1 MIPHLPCPLC
11 LKSPKL
17 KPAGHDLQEA
27 VQLVIDE
34 VMFSFWMD
42 SFKFR
47 IFQLP
52 VTSVE
57 IWDIVRWNLAGW
69 QKSNFAAIC
78 EMPGRA
84 DDSLGDG
91 VEAVAGWGWLV
102 VRLDHLQW
110 WLLRQS
116 PQTLYVYTP
125 LYIYIYI
132 YIYRYLIDCI
142 FGIDQESSIL
152 LSQIGCHTRPPFFNK
167 HGEYSRDFSAH

>member
-1 MIPHLPCPLC
+1 
-11 LKSPKL
+11 
-17 KPAGHDLQEA
+17 
-27 VQLVIDE
+27 
-34 VMFSFWMD
+34 MD

-152 LSQIGCHTRPPFFNK
+152 LSQIGCHTRPPFLMSMVNIPEIFRHINLCPT
-167 HGEYSRDFSAH
+167 GDLDLSGWCSWMPSGLWELGLGTFDACWFSWA